1 MNTDHLTETE
11 SKLMLRALRNLIA
24 NDGYAM
30 TFQSTQ
36 QYRTALLNHFVDL
49 VGTPDEDNAE
59 LPSQRA
65 PVSMFLRPQVM
76 IFPLDGDQQ
85 DRAQVAALA
94 KPGAA

>member
-36 QYRTALLNHFVDL
+36 QYRSALLNHLVDL
-49 VGTPDEDNAE
+49 VGVPDEERAE
-59 LPSQRA
+59 LPSQLPPMPR
-65 PVSMFLRPQVM
+65 FLRPQVAM
-76 IFPLDGDQQ
+76 FTLDGDQQ
-85 DRAQVAALA
+85 DIVQVAALA
-94 KPGAA
+94 KQGAA